1 MKQFLTGS
9 SLFFLFLF
17 FLLSPSKSLSVCTG
31 ALILWSG
38 SVIPSLLPA
47 MILSRLLI
55 STSFLFQC
63 LKPFSFLFRRM
74 LGLSPSGTYVMIIGY
89 LCGYPMGVKTISDLY
104 EERLLSREEGLYL
117 AGFVNNVSPGF
128 LITYICIQ
136 LLHDPAF
143 IVPCL
148 LILYGAS
155 FTFALL
161 SAIFSEKHA
170 HTSSYFS
177 TDSAFFVPGQNSE
190 TSFFTLLDNTIQ
202 ESILQILKIGG
213 YILFFSLLSAMI
225 DSVSFLPDLSKA
237 ICCSCLEITYGTS
250 LLTALPCHDFL
261 KKLFLILALSF
272 GGLCSAFQSSSFLK
286 KIGCSMQKYIKRK
299 AMTTVIAVIYY
310 LIYTHPI
317 WMTFFFDVHL

>member
-17 FLLSPSKSLSVCTG
+17 FLLFPSRSLSVCTR

-38 SVIPSLLPA
+38 SVVPSLLPA

-55 STSFLFQC
+55 STDFLFQC
-63 LKPFSFLFRRM
+63 LKPFSFLFHRI

-104 EERLLSREEGLYL
+104 EERLISREEGLYL
-117 AGFVNNVSPGF
+117 AGFVNNISPGF
-128 LITYICIQ
+128 LITYVCIQ
-136 LLHDPAF
+136 LLHNPAF

-161 SAIFSEKHA
+161 STSFSETHA
-170 HTSSYFS
+170 HASSS
-177 TDSAFFVPGQNSE
+177 SAPDTAFFVPGRNSE
-190 TSFFTLLDNTIQ
+190 ASFFTLLDNTIQ

-213 YILFFSLLSAMI
+213 YILFFSLLSALI
-225 DSVSFLPDLSKA
+225 DSVPILSNPVKA
-237 ICCSCLEITYGTS
+237 ICCSYLEITYGAS
-250 LLTALPCHDFL
+250 LLTALSCHDFL
-261 KKLFLILALSF
+261 KNLFLVLALSF

-286 KIGCSMQKYIKRK
+286 RIGCPMKKYIKRK
-299 AMTTVIAVIYY
+299 AMTAVIALVYY
-310 LIYTHPI
+310 LIYTYPI
-317 WMTFFFDVHL
+317 WISFLYDALR